1 MTTNEIL
8 SMDINAFLKLSY
20 KELKPLTQKLSSTA
34 NLRIKRMVDNE
45 ISSPAVA
52 KILTHGGLFTT
63 KGKNLN
69 QLRQEFTRAK
79 SFLESQT
86 STITGYKKW
95 KRKTISRMKDRNI
108 SITEK
113 EFFDFWNIYNQL
125 EERHPDIQEKSF
137 KYKVMTAI
145 SKMMQD
151 KRRTVKSIV
160 RKMEAELDDI
170 ETGESE
176 WIKDYDP
183 RKNTGF
189 SQYFKHNT
197 TK

>member
-20 KELKPLTQKLSSTA
+20 DDLKQLTQTLSSTA
-34 NLRIKRMVDNE
+34 NKRIKRIVNKEM
-45 ISSPAVA
+45 SSPAVA
-52 KILTHGGLFTT
+52 KVITHGGLFST

-79 SFLESQT
+79 NFLQSQT
-86 STITGYKKW
+86 STISGYKTW

-108 SITEK
+108 SISEQ

-145 SKMMQD
+145 SRMMQD

-160 RKMEAELDDI
+160 RKMEEELDDI

-197 TK
+197 KK